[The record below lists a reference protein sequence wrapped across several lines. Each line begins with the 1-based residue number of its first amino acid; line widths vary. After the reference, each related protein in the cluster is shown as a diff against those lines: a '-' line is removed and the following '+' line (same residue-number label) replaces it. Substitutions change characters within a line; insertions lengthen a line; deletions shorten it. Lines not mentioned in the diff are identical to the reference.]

1 MKIES
6 EVLGDVLHIY
16 NTSFSIEA
24 YIDIASGGLDS
35 INHVD
40 VTLHEV
46 SMFLQRAK
54 THYNK
59 FLSTQQAGDF

>member
-6 EVLGDVLHIY
+6 EVLGDLLHVY
-16 NTSFSIEA
+16 TESFSIEV
-24 YIDIASGGLDS
+24 YIDISSGGLHN

-59 FLSTQQAGDF
+59 FLSTRQAGDF